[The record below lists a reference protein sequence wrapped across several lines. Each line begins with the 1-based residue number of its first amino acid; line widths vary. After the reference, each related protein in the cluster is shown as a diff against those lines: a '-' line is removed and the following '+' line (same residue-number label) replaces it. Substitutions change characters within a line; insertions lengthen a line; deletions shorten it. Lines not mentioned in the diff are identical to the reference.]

1 MPAET
6 AEGLGPC
13 PQCGEKLRRWPTLD
27 GSGHLVSC
35 NACSYESSVGR
46 LDEASTASASQST
59 SDAAPGPARFRQLLA
74 AQKEASPSDLPLD
87 LLDELPAAARQVL
100 ASSGSQRDQ
109 EQGEL
114 PDEMQQ
120 YLRQRGYFVSV
131 EHGGPRLSS
140 GGGRRPGSAD
150 LSPYELVRMA
160 SEMGRRRTRA
170 RAPGEMSPLP
180 GGDRGQHKPLP
191 LVRPR
196 HRRRRPQPVSRR
208 KIPPRGY
215 GALRY
220 NPRSHTLLT
229 VLAGTYAPR
238 KDHHRRRARAQP

>member
-46 LDEASTASASQST
+46 LDEASTDSASQST

-74 AQKEASPSDLPLD
+74 AQTEASPSDLPPD
-87 LLDELPAAARQVL
+87 LLDELPTATRQAL
-100 ASSGSQRDQ
+100 SSSVSQRDQ
-109 EQGEL
+109 DEGKL
-114 PDEMQQ
+114 PDKIQQ

-131 EHGGPRLSS
+131 EHGGPRLLS

-150 LSPYELVRMA
+150 LSPYELVRIA
-160 SEMGRRRTRA
+160 SEMDEG
-170 RAPGEMSPLP
+170 
-180 GGDRGQHKPLP
+180 
-191 LVRPR
+191 
-196 HRRRRPQPVSRR
+196 
-208 KIPPRGY
+208 
-215 GALRY
+215 
-220 NPRSHTLLT
+220 
-229 VLAGTYAPR
+229 VLEPE
-238 KDHHRRRARAQP
+238 RRAKCPHCQAVIAANTSHCPWCDRDFDAGDHND